1 MQDTESRNES
11 DTNLEEPCQEIGNF
25 ATNTP
30 GFSSKQGVLKEG
42 NKASRGKTTLPKVL
56 TYDEID
62 RLLLSFD
69 DIEDLAACRIMLF
82 AGLRVEEASSLTI
95 DDIDRER
102 RALFVRQGKGA
113 KDRWAPCDVATI
125 SLALC
130 YAKLTRRKGHEHL
143 FIKTTRTLQRHIEDA
158 YRKAGITWGASCH
171 TLRHTCATWQL
182 DKGIPLEVVRENLGH
197 EDITT
202 TQIYLHLNIR
212 QRSRT
217 YLDASRFGV

>member
-1 MQDTESRNES
+1 MQESQDHDS
-11 DTNLEEPCQEIGNF
+11 DDLPHQETCRGIGDS
-25 ATNTP
+25 TTKSP
-30 GFSSKQGVLKEG
+30 GFSSKEGVSEDDIRP
-42 NKASRGKTTLPKVL
+42 SRGKTTLPKVL
-56 TYDEID
+56 SYDEID

-69 DIEDLAACRIMLF
+69 DLEDLAACRIMLF
-82 AGLRVEEASSLTI
+82 AGLRVEEASSLKI

-102 RALFVRQGKGA
+102 RALFVRQGKGG
-113 KDRWAPCDVATI
+113 KDRWAPCDISTI

-130 YAKLTRRKGHEHL
+130 YVHLTGRKGNEHL
-143 FIKTTRTLQRHIEDA
+143 FKKTTRTLQRHIEDA
-158 YRKAGITWGASCH
+158 YLKAGITWGATCH

>member
-1 MQDTESRNES
+1 MQESEAHTDTVHLPLN
-11 DTNLEEPCQEIGNF
+11 PCRGVGDS
-25 ATNTP
+25 TSKLP
-30 GFSSKQGVLKEG
+30 GFSSKKGVPEEAKKG
-42 NKASRGKTTLPKVL
+42 SRTKTTLPKVL

-62 RLLLSFD
+62 RLLLSFE

-82 AGLRVEEASSLTI
+82 AGLRVEEASNLTI
-95 DDIDRER
+95 NDIDRER
-102 RALFVRQGKGA
+102 RALFVKQGKGG
-113 KDRWAPCDVATI
+113 KDRWSPCDIATI
-125 SLALC
+125 SLAVC
-130 YAKLTRRKGHEHL
+130 YANSKGRKGEEHL

-158 YRKAGITWGASCH
+158 YRKAGITWGATCH
-171 TLRHTCATWQL
+171 TLRHTSATWQL

-217 YLDASRFGV
+217 YQDASRFGV

>member
-1 MQDTESRNES
+1 MQESEDHVR
-11 DTNLEEPCQEIGNF
+11 TFPQPLKTCREIGDS
-25 ATNTP
+25 TTKLP
-30 GFSSKQGVLKEG
+30 GFSSKKGVPDEDIKG
-42 NKASRGKTTLPKVL
+42 SRGKMTLPKVL

-82 AGLRVEEASSLTI
+82 AGLRVEETSNLTI

-102 RALFVRQGKGA
+102 RAVFVRQGKGS
-113 KDRWAPCDVATI
+113 KDRWAPCDIATI
-125 SLALC
+125 SLAIC
-130 YAKLTRRKGHEHL
+130 YANSISRKGSEHL
-143 FIKTTRTLQRHIEDA
+143 FIKTTRTLQRHIDDA
-158 YRKAGITWGASCH
+158 YRKAGITWGATCH

-182 DKGIPLEVVRENLGH
+182 DRGIPLEIVRENLGH

-202 TQIYLHLNIR
+202 TQIYLHMNIR

>member
-1 MQDTESRNES
+1 MQESEIHDNE
-11 DTNLEEPCQEIGNF
+11 DLPHQNPCREIGDS
-25 ATNTP
+25 TSKLP
-30 GFSSKQGVLKEG
+30 GFSSK
-42 NKASRGKTTLPKVL
+42 KAVSGDDKKGSRGKMTLPKVL
-56 TYDEID
+56 AYDEID

-95 DDIDRER
+95 NDIDRER
-102 RALFVRQGKGA
+102 RALFVKEGKGG
-113 KDRWAPCDVATI
+113 KDRWSPCDIATI
-125 SLALC
+125 SLAIC
-130 YAKLTRRKGHEHL
+130 YANSQGRKGDEHL

-158 YRKAGITWGASCH
+158 YRKAGITWGATCH

-182 DKGIPLEVVRENLGH
+182 DKGIPLEIVRENLGH

-217 YLDASRFGV
+217 YQDASRFGV